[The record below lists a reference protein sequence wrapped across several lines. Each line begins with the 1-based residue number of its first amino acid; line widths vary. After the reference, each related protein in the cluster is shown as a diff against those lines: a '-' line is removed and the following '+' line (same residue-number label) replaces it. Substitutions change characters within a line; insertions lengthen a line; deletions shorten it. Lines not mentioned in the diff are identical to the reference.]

1 MAGSGGGYPNTTGTT
16 VYVELDIITAESLLT
31 ALNNAIY
38 GGGGGKKKKKKG
50 GKPKGGKP
58 KGGTPKGPKTGK
70 K

>member
-38 GGGGGKKKKKKG
+38 GGGGGKKKKKG
-50 GKPKGGKP
+50 KGGKP

-70 K
+70 KK